1 MAQKTPP
8 SWLSTTAKTYWR
20 KLHSR
25 CESDELLAVFCT
37 ALAQYRD
44 ASEQVDEEGF
54 LIPTSTGGM
63 KQHPA
68 TYVMKDSFVQIHRLR
83 DIIQPAD
90 EDDEEDD
97 ELTEIF
103 GG

>member
-1 MAQKTPP
+1 MAKKNPP
-8 SWLSTTAKTYWR
+8 SWLSNTAKSYWR
-20 KLHSR
+20 KLYIR

-37 ALAQYRD
+37 ALAQYRQ
-44 ASEQVDEEGF
+44 ASEQVDIEGF
-54 LIPTSTGGM
+54 LIPASSGGM

-83 DIIQPAD
+83 DIIEPVA
-90 EDDEEDD
+90 DDEEDD
-97 ELTEIF
+97 ELTAIF